1 MNSESNPKLCSSSNK
16 IVWQLQTSV
25 ACWSLEIKILVTNS
39 YDDRQTEKTINTS
52 FDSHRGSLKSKVPSS
67 FSVDE
72 KDCSKFAEYT
82 GLIELSLTIFF
93 IFLHA
98 SNDEST
104 FLFQIS
110 VSTVSTRR
118 FSRAGTPSSILSS
131 DSDIRFTRKLGGQ
144 YRCGCC
150 VLAAFLLFLL
160 FSGVSIYLG
169 CKYNTRVSDY
179 LRKIESLYQVAG
191 NGVFV

>member
-1 MNSESNPKLCSSSNK
+1 M
-16 IVWQLQTSV
+16 
-25 ACWSLEIKILVTNS
+25 LEKFSQVQKGLI
-39 YDDRQTEKTINTS
+39 YFS
-52 FDSHRGSLKSKVPSS
+52 FIEPLLPSS
-67 FSVDE
+67 RTNKSR
-72 KDCSKFAEYT
+72 
-82 GLIELSLTIFF
+82 I
-93 IFLHA
+93 
-98 SNDEST
+98 

-179 LRKIESLYQVAG
+179 LPLRGIERSSSRIVRFPTLIIS
-191 NGVFV
+191 